1 MKQDSKNI
9 ASKII
14 IAYILLAF
22 VALVSVVY
30 VYDIVKQFANQAPE
44 ERMIQ
49 KKNFHITQTFSL
61 LYASEAQG
69 QIIGMT
75 LQDYNR
81 YNKTLN
87 QAEAQIDS
95 LQFMLSDSL
104 QILKIDSIKRLITR
118 KRYNTKQLIKS
129 SKEASTEQLY
139 KKNIEQLIAVQ
150 DTLDQKPPIQENNI
164 KQRVETIQDTLVVKK
179 KSKGFFKR
187 LASAFNPSEAD
198 STTVVNI
205 TQQIHNDTI
214 LQTFNPSDTII
225 RLLQDIQTNVAY
237 ERKVLDFSLMQKANN
252 LRYNNSLINQ
262 KINQLL
268 REIEQ
273 EAVDTSIQRTEE
285 NQLLFNRFIDQLTKI
300 GILALL
306 IALFS
311 LFIIIKDLV
320 RSNYYKKQ
328 LMQSK
333 LQTETLMAHRE
344 QLMLTISHDIRTP
357 LSSIMGYVELIQN
370 LNPQPREQYYLSN
383 MQSSAAHIL
392 SLANDLLDYHRLEAN
407 KMEINSI
414 TFDLDKLIS
423 EIVVS
428 FEPLAKTK
436 RLEIKQERNGL
447 DQPLLCIGDSIKIRQ
462 IVGNLLSN
470 AIKFS
475 QQGVITL
482 ATSLNTEHT
491 GEHTISFAVTDNG
504 PGISPADQEKI
515 FSEFAQLSSESKSQG
530 FGLGL
535 TITRKLV
542 ALLGGEL
549 TLKSY
554 INEGSCFNVQLPI
567 AFSTQQKQE
576 TDCTPIAANT
586 MQRPI
591 SCLLVDDDAI
601 QLKMVE
607 TILTQQGM
615 HIVSCIE
622 SAKAYARLMQQ
633 PFDLVIT
640 DMQMPHVDGEAL
652 LQTIRSSNNNNINNI
667 PVIALSGNVAQPKS
681 HYIAIGFTAF
691 LNKPFASNELIQLI
705 HDTIAAVE
713 KPIHYDFDTLTAFA
727 AGDIEASMEILKTIL
742 EETVHNIAQLSTY
755 RSNHAKPEVAA
766 LAHKLQPIL
775 LMIGAK
781 ASAEKLQQIQH
792 EELPTAVWQTRI
804 DEVVTEM
811 QAIASQLKA
820 KIGE

>member
-14 IAYILLAF
+14 VAYILLAF
-22 VALVSVVY
+22 VALGSVVY
-30 VYDIVKQFANQAPE
+30 VYDIVKQFANQAPGE
-44 ERMIQ
+44 LMIQ

-95 LQFMLSDSL
+95 LQLMLSDSL

-129 SKEASTEQLY
+129 SKESSTEQLY
-139 KKNIEQLIAVQ
+139 QKNIEQLIAVQ
-150 DTLDQKPPIQENNI
+150 DTLNQKTFIKENNNKRI
-164 KQRVETIQDTLVVKK
+164 ETIQDTFFVKK
-179 KSKGFFKR
+179 KNNGFFKR
-187 LASAFNPSEAD
+187 LASAFNPSKDD

-214 LQTFNPSDTII
+214 LQKINPSDTII
-225 RLLQDIQTNVAY
+225 RLLKDIQTNVAY

-311 LFIIIKDLV
+311 LFVIIKDLV

-333 LQTETLMAHRE
+333 FQTETLMAHRE

-357 LSSIMGYVELIQN
+357 LSSIMGYIELFQN
-370 LNPQPREQYYLSN
+370 LNTQPREQYYLSN
-383 MQSSAAHIL
+383 MQSSAAHVL
-392 SLANDLLDYHRLEAN
+392 SLANDLLDYNRLEAN
-407 KMEINSI
+407 KMEVNNI
-414 TFDLDKLIS
+414 TFDLENLVS
-423 EIVVS
+423 EIVIS
-428 FEPLAKTK
+428 FEPLAKAK
-436 RLEIKQERNGL
+436 KLEIKQERNRL
-447 DQPLLCIGDSIKIRQ
+447 DQPFFCIGDSIKIRQ

-475 QQGVITL
+475 QQGAIILVASLDTV
-482 ATSLNTEHT
+482 TS
-491 GEHTISFAVTDNG
+491 GEHSVTFSIADNG
-504 PGISPADQEKI
+504 PGILPADQEKI
-515 FSEFAQLSSESKSQG
+515 FNEFAQLPSQSKSQG

-535 TITRKLV
+535 AITRKLV
-542 ALLGGEL
+542 TLLNGQL
-549 TLKSY
+549 TFESY
-554 INEGSCFNVQLPI
+554 INRGSCFKVQLPI
-567 AFSTQQKQE
+567 TFSSQQKIEKKE
-576 TDCTPIAANT
+576 TFTAINILQTPVT
-586 MQRPI
+586 
-591 SCLLVDDDAI
+591 CLLVDDDAI

-607 TILTQQGM
+607 SMLTQQGM

-622 SAKAYARLMQQ
+622 SQKAYSLLEQQ

-640 DMQMPHVDGEAL
+640 DMQMPHIDGEGL
-652 LQTIRSSNNNNINNI
+652 LRKIRNSKSSNIDNI
-667 PVIALSGNVAQPKS
+667 PVIALSGNVLHPKG
-681 HYIAIGFTAF
+681 YYKKIGFTAF
-691 LNKPFASNELIQLI
+691 LSKPFSSKDLISLIQSTLSI
-705 HDTIAAVE
+705 E
-713 KPIHYDFDTLTAFA
+713 KDMHNYNFEALTVFA
-727 AGDIEASMEILKTIL
+727 AGDIDASMKILKTFYQ
-742 EETVHNIAQLSTY
+742 ETKCNIDLLNIYCKDNCTV
-755 RSNHAKPEVAA
+755 EVAA
-766 LAHKLQPIL
+766 LAHKLQPTL
-775 LMIGAK
+775 LMIGAEI
-781 ASAEKLQQIQH
+781 SVEKLQRIQK
-792 EELPTAVWQTRI
+792 EKLSVVSWQKLIREI
-804 DEVVTEM
+804 LTEM
-811 QAIASQLKA
+811 QTIITQLEKT
-820 KIGE
+820 IGE